1 MITSFSPDESKTI
14 AEHSVIINKYQ
25 ATGFLNRQDAIKKYQ
40 NFNAKYQDFYVRY
53 EAINVASNSSI
64 SIQDASD
71 NVIVDNLR
79 VQLAW
84 LTGKCIS

>member
-1 MITSFSPDESKTI
+1 MINSFSTDESKTI
-14 AEHSVIINKYQ
+14 AEHSAIISKYQ
-25 ATGFLNRQDAIKKYQ
+25 ATGFLDRQDAIKKYR

-84 LTGKCIS
+84 LTGTCIS